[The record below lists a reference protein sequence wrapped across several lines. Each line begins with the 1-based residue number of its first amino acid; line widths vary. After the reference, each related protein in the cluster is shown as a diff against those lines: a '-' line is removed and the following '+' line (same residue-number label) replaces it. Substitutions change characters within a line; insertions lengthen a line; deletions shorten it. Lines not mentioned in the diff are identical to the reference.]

1 MVALERRVNSTA
13 EAMSLLDL
21 RGAEDREALVGTVLL
36 VEAEPGD
43 FCFCLA
49 ELRIMARMF

>member
-1 MVALERRVNSTA
+1 
-13 EAMSLLDL
+13 MSLLDL
-21 RGAEDREALVGTVLL
+21 RGAEEREALVGAVLL